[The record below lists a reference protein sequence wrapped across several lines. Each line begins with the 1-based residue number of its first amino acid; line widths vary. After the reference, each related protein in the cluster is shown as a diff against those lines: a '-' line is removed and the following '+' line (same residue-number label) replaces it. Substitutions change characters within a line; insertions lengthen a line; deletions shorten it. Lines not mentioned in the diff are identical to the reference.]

1 MVNLDK
7 GIHMEISQ
15 ISNQTLST
23 YSTQRNQNPSGNFE
37 LELEKA
43 SQKKLWGTNA
53 DGSQTAFYKAD
64 EKGNYI
70 VKHTDK
76 NGNESQKIINANN
89 VNPTN
94 ANSDEMYAL
103 NLKENNKA
111 GFEDTVLKVAM
122 SEAKSRLENEYRG
135 IFSKDTKL
143 DSKALISD
151 IIAQSSS
158 NWDYENKAK
167 WQNFL
172 ELLG

>member
-1 MVNLDK
+1 
-7 GIHMEISQ
+7 MEISQ
-15 ISNQTLST
+15 ISNQTLS
-23 YSTQRNQNPSGNFE
+23 YSTQRNQNPSRNFE

-76 NGNESQKIINANN
+76 NGNESQKIINAND

-94 ANSDEMYAL
+94 ANSDEMCAL

-111 GFEDTVLKVAM
+111 SFEDTVLKVAM
-122 SEAKSRLENEYRG
+122 SEAKSRVENEYRG
-135 IFSKDTKL
+135 TFSKDTKL

-151 IIAQSSS
+151 IIAQSSL

>member
-1 MVNLDK
+1 MK
-7 GIHMEISQ
+7 ISQ
-15 ISNQTLST
+15 IFKSNFKHLQHSK
-23 YSTQRNQNPSGNFE
+23 NQNPSGNFE

-64 EKGNYI
+64 KKGNYI

-94 ANSDEMYAL
+94 ANSDEICAL

-111 GFEDTVLKVAM
+111 SFEDTVLKVAM
-122 SEAKSRLENEYRG
+122 SEAKSRVENEYRG
-135 IFSKDTKL
+135 TFSKDTKL
-143 DSKALISD
+143 DSKGLISD
-151 IIAQSSS
+151 IITQSSS

>member
-1 MVNLDK
+1 
-7 GIHMEISQ
+7 MEISQ

-23 YSTQRNQNPSGNFE
+23 CSTQRNQNSSGNFE

-64 EKGNYI
+64 KKGNYI
-70 VKHTDK
+70 IKHTDK
-76 NGNESQKIINANN
+76 NGNESQKIINAND

-94 ANSDEMYAL
+94 ANSDEMCAL

-111 GFEDTVLKVAM
+111 SFEDTVLKVAM
-122 SEAKSRLENEYRG
+122 SEAKSRVENEYKG
-135 IFSKDTKL
+135 TFSKDTKL
-143 DSKALISD
+143 DWKALISD

>member
-1 MVNLDK
+1 
-7 GIHMEISQ
+7 MEISQ

-23 YSTQRNQNPSGNFE
+23 YSTQKNQNSSRNFE

-76 NGNESQKIINANN
+76 NGNESQKIINAND

-94 ANSDEMYAL
+94 ANSDEMCAL

-111 GFEDTVLKVAM
+111 SFEDTVLKVAM
-122 SEAKSRLENEYRG
+122 SEAKSRVENEYKG
-135 IFSKDTKL
+135 TFSKDTKL
-143 DSKALISD
+143 DWKALISD

-172 ELLG
+172 ELLS

>member
-1 MVNLDK
+1 
-7 GIHMEISQ
+7 MEISQ

-23 YSTQRNQNPSGNFE
+23 YSTQRNQNPSRNFE

-94 ANSDEMYAL
+94 ANSDEMCAL

-111 GFEDTVLKVAM
+111 SFEDTVLKVAM
-122 SEAKSRLENEYRG
+122 SEAKSRVENEYRG
-135 IFSKDTKL
+135 TFSKDTKL
-143 DSKALISD
+143 DWKALISD

>member
-1 MVNLDK
+1 MGILDK

-23 YSTQRNQNPSGNFE
+23 YNTQRNQNSSGNFK

-53 DGSQTAFYKAD
+53 DGSQTTFYKAD
-64 EKGNYI
+64 KKGNYI

-94 ANSDEMYAL
+94 ANSDEMCAL
-103 NLKENNKA
+103 NLKENSKA
-111 GFEDTVLKVAM
+111 SFEDTVLKVAM
-122 SEAKSRLENEYRG
+122 SEAKSRVENEYRG
-135 IFSKDTKL
+135 TFSKDTKL

-151 IIAQSSS
+151 IITQSSS
-158 NWDYENKAK
+158 NWDY
-167 WQNFL
+167 
-172 ELLG
+172 

>member
-1 MVNLDK
+1 
-7 GIHMEISQ
+7 MEILQ

-23 YSTQRNQNPSGNFE
+23 YST
-37 LELEKA
+37 
-43 SQKKLWGTNA
+43 
-53 DGSQTAFYKAD
+53 
-64 EKGNYI
+64 
-70 VKHTDK
+70 
-76 NGNESQKIINANN
+76 QKIINANN

-94 ANSDEMYAL
+94 ANSDEMYVYAL
-103 NLKENNKA
+103 NLKENSKA
-111 GFEDTVLKVAM
+111 SFEDTVLKVAM
-122 SEAKSRLENEYRG
+122 SEAKSRVENEYRET
-135 IFSKDTKL
+135 FSKDTKL

>member
-1 MVNLDK
+1 
-7 GIHMEISQ
+7 MEISQ
-15 ISNQTLST
+15 ILNQTLST
-23 YSTQRNQNPSGNFE
+23 YSTQRNQNSSGNFE

-76 NGNESQKIINANN
+76 NGNESQKIINANDL
-89 VNPTN
+89 NPTN
-94 ANSDEMYAL
+94 ANSDEMCAL

-122 SEAKSRLENEYRG
+122 SEAKSRVENVYRET
-135 IFSKDTKL
+135 FSKDTKL
-143 DSKALISD
+143 DWKALISD

-158 NWDYENKAK
+158 NWDYENKTK

>member
-1 MVNLDK
+1 
-7 GIHMEISQ
+7 MEIPS
-15 ISNQTLST
+15 ISNQKTPAF
-23 YSTQRNQNPSGNFE
+23 STQKSQSSNESFAS
-37 LELEKA
+37 ELEKA

-76 NGNESQKIINANN
+76 NGNESQKIINAND

-94 ANSDEMYAL
+94 ANSDEMYVYAL
-103 NLKENNKA
+103 NLKENGKA

-122 SEAKSRLENEYRG
+122 AEAKSRVENEYRG
-135 IFSKDTKL
+135 TFTRDTRF
-143 DSKALISD
+143 DWKALISD
-151 IIAQSSS
+151 LISQSSS
-158 NWDYENKAK
+158 NWDYENRAK